1 MMFLKRTAAA
11 ILGGAILCSGA
22 AFAANVN
29 TVSAEQPVAD
39 TAVSTD
45 ATAQETP
52 AVLAERN
59 LYYGKITEITRDEQ
73 TGAVTSLLME
83 SEKYG
88 AYVFPPRREHP
99 AARQRCRHPH
109 DCGQAG
115 SR

>member
-73 TGAVTSLLME
+73 TGSHQPADGVREPRRVRL
-83 SEKYG
+83 
-88 AYVFPPRREHP
+88 PPRREHP